1 MTLKNALVCLCSQDR
16 FNPSLMWSDTGSL
29 LGPWDVSGL
38 GFTPHHQIEVIS
50 KRDLEKF
57 KNDLATNSLG
67 LVNPSQE
74 TIEKWIMDILPEAI
88 EEAELTRKGF

>member
-16 FNPSLMWSDTGSL
+16 FNPSLMWSGTGSL

-38 GFTPHHQIEVIS
+38 GFTPHYQIEVIS
-50 KRDLEKF
+50 KRDLQDF
-57 KNDLATNSLG
+57 KNDLGLNSYPM
-67 LVNPSQE
+67 VHPNRE
-74 TIEKWIMDILPEAI
+74 TVEKWIMDILPEAI

>member
-1 MTLKNALVCLCSQDR
+1 MTLKNALVCLYGQDR
-16 FNPSLMWSDTGSL
+16 FNPSLMWSGTGSL

-38 GFTPHHQIEVIS
+38 GFTPHYQIEVIS

-74 TIEKWIMDILPEAI
+74 TIEKWILEILPEAI